1 MKTLERICFTTKY
14 PYLCRK
20 FCSNSEILKIL
31 LSLLFSL
38 LTTFHI
44 KAQAALDTVVTL
56 STADTTFVKL
66 PDGDEDEKTFIPPP
80 PTKKQTEYENTDIKQ
95 HNFDKN
101 KWHDLTK
108 DLDYSVET
116 DKTRKEKKNSGS
128 WLTGD
133 QIKVLLELFVA
144 FFWISVAA
152 FILFLIYQIANNGNV
167 FFRRSKKITNS
178 SDASTI
184 HIDEEDIQNN
194 DFDALIRRATAQKN
208 YVLAVRLY
216 YMAILKELDAKG
228 DIKWEKEKTNSRY
241 LSEMKK
247 HDLLVPF
254 KNCTHLFDT
263 YFYGQRALDETVF
276 TGIQSEFQNL
286 LEKTK
291 TNLP

>member
-1 MKTLERICFTTKY
+1 M
-14 PYLCRK
+14 PQ
-20 FCSNSEILKIL
+20 LKRFN
-31 LSLLFSL
+31 LFFFGFV
-38 LTTFHI
+38 LTVVCMN
-44 KAQAALDTVVTL
+44 AQTATDTVVTIP
-56 STADTTFVKL
+56 TTDTTVVKL
-66 PDGDEDEKTFIPPP
+66 AGDEDEKTFIPPP
-80 PTKKQTEYENTDIKQ
+80 PTKGQTEYENKDIKQ

-116 DKTRKEKKNSGS
+116 DKTKKEKKDSGAMFS
-128 WLTGD
+128 PA
-133 QIKVLLELFVA
+133 QIQMLVQFFKA
-144 FFWISVAA
+144 IFWILAA
-152 FILFLIYQIANNGNV
+152 ALVIFLFYQIANNGNV
-167 FFRRSKKITNS
+167 FFRRSKKITNI

-216 YMAILKELDAKG
+216 YLAILKELDAKG